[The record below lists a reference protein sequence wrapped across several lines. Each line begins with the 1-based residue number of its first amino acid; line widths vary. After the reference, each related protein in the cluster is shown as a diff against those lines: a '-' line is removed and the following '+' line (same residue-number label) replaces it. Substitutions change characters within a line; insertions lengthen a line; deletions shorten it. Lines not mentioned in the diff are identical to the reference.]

1 MLPHVYRIPVYAL
14 VSAYPCD
21 CATCA
26 FIKLWSGLHRMS
38 AARMSCAAGG
48 RIFRNMF
55 HEASFPSWSR
65 SAHLF
70 ARSLLIVDSRPV
82 FITCAVCSA
91 IAPKTDE
98 SDHSAPPPYT
108 VCASAADWWGVHWLL
123 RCPLGDPVFVVLIV
137 PTTCMEPSY
146 TSPCLSRM
154 YLRNEYILTSLLS
167 LLDMINRMGVNGQR
181 DLIPRSEGGY
191 TYGRELTEDMVRKHI
206 RA

>member
-1 MLPHVYRIPVYAL
+1 MSTASRFMLSSLHTRVIVQRVRLSNSGAVCTGCRRPGCPVPPGG
-14 VSAYPCD
+14 V
-21 CATCA
+21 
-26 FIKLWSGLHRMS
+26 FSGICSKGHLFPVGHDLH
-38 AARMSCAAGG
+38 
-48 RIFRNMF
+48 IF
-55 HEASFPSWSR
+55 
-65 SAHLF
+65 F

-98 SDHSAPPPYT
+98 FDHSAPPYT